1 MAKQGKAS
9 ILNPQQHQEFLA
21 YLATSRQP
29 AQNKA
34 IYLLGYRAGMRIGSI
49 AGLRLNDVL
58 DASGN
63 LREVVE
69 LRRDIVKGRRNYAA
83 YLSHPEL
90 REALA
95 DYLAERPET
104 EVDALFVSQKN
115 TAFSANSLAQKMF
128 KLFREAGFDGAS
140 SHSMRRS
147 FATNCI
153 RAGVDIVSLNP
164 LMNHSNIQQ
173 TSEYVAT
180 NDEMLKKAV
189 CLKQSAATNSFLD
202 EWI

>member
-1 MAKQGKAS
+1 MANQGKAS
-9 ILNPQQHQEFLA
+9 VLNAQQHQDFLA
-21 YLATSRQP
+21 YLATTRQA

-49 AGLRLNDVL
+49 AGLGINDVL
-58 DASGN
+58 DRNGN
-63 LREVVE
+63 LKEVVE
-69 LRRDIVKGRRNYAA
+69 LRRDIVKGKRNYAA

-95 DYLAERPET
+95 EYLAERPET
-104 EVDALFVSQKN
+104 DVPNLFVSQQN
-115 TAFSANSLAQKMF
+115 TAFSANSLTHKMLRLYR
-128 KLFREAGFDGAS
+128 KAGYEGAS
-140 SHSMRRS
+140 SHSGRRS

-153 RAGVDIVSLNP
+153 RAGVDIVSLKT
-164 LMNHSNIQQ
+164 LMNHSSIQQ

-189 CLKQSAATNSFLD
+189 CLV
-202 EWI
+202 

>member
-1 MAKQGKAS
+1 MANQGKAS
-9 ILNPQQHQEFLA
+9 VLNPQQHQDFLA
-21 YLATSRQP
+21 YLATTRQA

-49 AGLRLNDVL
+49 AGLGINDVL
-58 DASGN
+58 DRNGN
-63 LREVVE
+63 LKEVVE
-69 LRRDIVKGRRNYAA
+69 LRRDIVKGKRNYAA

-95 DYLAERPET
+95 EYLAERPET
-104 EVDALFVSQKN
+104 DVPNLFVSQQN
-115 TAFSANSLAQKMF
+115 TAFSANSLTHKMLRLYR
-128 KLFREAGFDGAS
+128 KAGYEGAS
-140 SHSMRRS
+140 SHSGRRS

-153 RAGVDIVSLNP
+153 RAGVDIVSLKT
-164 LMNHSNIQQ
+164 LMNHSSIQQ

-189 CLKQSAATNSFLD
+189 CLV
-202 EWI
+202 